1 MGQQPTHPELLDWL
15 AVEFRDG
22 GQSLKSLHRL
32 IVLSSTYRQSS
43 AHNDAA
49 AKIDAAN
56 AYLWRMNRRRL
67 DAESLR
73 DATLAVAGKLD
84 KTMGGAGY
92 WDFVLEKPEH
102 SPHFEYDKQDP
113 DDPKTHRRSIYR
125 FIVRSAPDPFM
136 ECLDCADP
144 SQLVDKRN
152 ETINALSALALLNN
166 KFMVRMSEH
175 FAARAE
181 AAGKT
186 TSERITTAFRLAAGR
201 EPSEEELKELSDY
214 GNKHGLANAC
224 RVILNLNEFLFVD

>member
-1 MGQQPTHPELLDWL
+1 
-15 AVEFRDG
+15 
-22 GQSLKSLHRL
+22 
-32 IVLSSTYRQSS
+32 
-43 AHNDAA
+43 
-49 AKIDAAN
+49 
-56 AYLWRMNRRRL
+56 MNRRRL

-84 KTMGGAGY
+84 KTLGGPGY

-166 KFMVRMSEH
+166 KFMVRMSER

-181 AAGKT
+181 ASGNSTPEKIAA
-186 TSERITTAFRLAAGR
+186 AFCLAVGR
-201 EPSEEELKELSDY
+201 EPGEEEAQELNAY
-214 GNKHGLANAC
+214 AEKHGMANAC